1 MIPKH
6 AGDRPHPEAAQFR
19 AKQVEV
25 LYDQLH
31 VGLAATVAAASLLIA
46 VFWAA
51 APRELLAGWAIFF
64 MLTTILRVILAHRY
78 ARSPDRYRQASKW
91 LMWFIAGTGI
101 SGATWGST
109 IIFLVPDESF
119 VHAGFATLW
128 VCGLSAGSV
137 AALSIIKG
145 AFFAF
150 SLPAMIPSAVYL
162 MTHGGIEATVGGAQL
177 MFLGFISLSAVRMHK
192 SLVQSL
198 TLQFENIRLVD
209 HLDTE
214 KKKVERL
221 NEQLEKKVLKRTAE
235 LAQSNANLERDIIRR
250 QRAEQALFAEKERLQ
265 TTLHS
270 IGDGVITTDAG
281 GIVEYLNPVAEKLT
295 GWSYNEAR
303 GLPLAT
309 VFQIIDEQTREPIA
323 DPVTQQLEKTP
334 TTRVTTHKIVIS
346 RNGQEYAIQDS
357 AAPISSRKGEILG
370 MVLVFSDITKTRRR
384 EQQIT
389 HQATHDALTGLINRW
404 EFEHRLERV
413 LATLKAESTEYALC
427 YFDLDRFKIINDTCG
442 HTAGDELLRQV
453 SEVLEGQI
461 RKRDTLARLGGDEFG
476 VLLEHC
482 SLQQAQR
489 VATAIHKA
497 IEDFQFTWEG
507 KSFRIGVSIG
517 LVPITKASM
526 GIAAVLKAAD
536 TACYAAKNKG
546 RNCIHVY
553 RETDKELAS
562 HRGEVQWM
570 TRIHRALKENYFQVY
585 FQPILPLATEKEEKC
600 YEVFLRLE
608 DGAGGVVLPGAFL
621 PTAERYNLAVKIDR
635 WMIANTFTWLAQ
647 NPEPLRTCFINLSGH
662 SLRNKAFLTFIIEQL
677 EKTHIPSAQICFET
691 TETAATANLSCAIR
705 FIKALKA
712 HGCKFSLDNFGSGLS
727 SFAYLKNLP
736 VDFLK
741 IDGLFVKDI
750 LDDPI
755 DLTIVRSINEI
766 GHIMEKQ
773 TIAERVEKEEV
784 LKKLQ
789 EMGINYAQ
797 GYWIS
802 PPQPLTE
809 MGSLQKVTR

>member
-1 MIPKH
+1 MPDK
-6 AGDRPHPEAAQFR
+6 AHPEATRFR
-19 AKQVEV
+19 AKQVEI
-25 LYDQLH
+25 LYEQSH
-31 VGLAATVAAASLLIA
+31 VGQAASIVAALILIA
-46 VFWAA
+46 VFWTVT
-51 APRELLAGWAIFF
+51 PHRTLAGWAFF
-64 MLTTILRVILAHRY
+64 FTLVTVLRVGLAHRY
-78 ARSPDRYRQASKW
+78 ARSPDHSKQVGEW
-91 LMWFIAGTGI
+91 LAWFITGIGI
-101 SGATWGST
+101 SGATWGSAV
-109 IIFLVPDESF
+109 IFLVPNGSL
-119 VHAGFATLW
+119 VHTGFAALW
-128 VCGLSAGSV
+128 ICGLSAG
-137 AALSIIKG
+137 AIATFSIIKG

-150 SLPAMIPSAVYL
+150 SLPALLPSALYL
-162 MTHGGIEATVGGAQL
+162 IISGDMKEATVGGAQL

-192 SLVQSL
+192 TLVQSL
-198 TLQFENIRLVD
+198 TLQFENARLVD

-214 KKKVERL
+214 KKKVEKL

-235 LAQSNANLERDIIRR
+235 LAQANANLQRDIIKR

-265 TTLHS
+265 ITLHS
-270 IGDGVITTDAG
+270 IGDGVITTNAE

-295 GWSYNEAR
+295 GWSCDKAR

-309 VFQIIDEQTREPIA
+309 VFRVIDEQTREPIA
-323 DPVTQQLEKTP
+323 DPIAQCLKEGGTIEIANHSV
-334 TTRVTTHKIVIS
+334 VIS

-357 AAPISSRKGEILG
+357 AAPISSRTGEVLG
-370 MVLVFSDITKTRRR
+370 VVLVFSDVTEARHMTR
-384 EQQIT
+384 QIT
-389 HQATHDALTGLINRW
+389 HQATHDSLTGLVNRR

-413 LATLKAESTEYALC
+413 LATLKAESAEYALC
-427 YFDLDRFKIINDTCG
+427 YFDLDRFKVINDTCG
-442 HTAGDELLRQV
+442 HVAGDELLRQV
-453 SEVLEGQI
+453 SEVLRGQI

-482 SLQQAQR
+482 SLKQAQR

-526 GIAAVLKAAD
+526 GIAVVLKAAD

-546 RNCIHVY
+546 RNRIHVY
-553 RETDKELAS
+553 HETDKELAS

-585 FQPILPLATEKEEKC
+585 FQPIIPLATEKEEKC

-662 SLRNKAFLTFIIEQL
+662 SLRNKTFLAFIIEQL
-677 EKTHIPSAQICFET
+677 EKTPIPSIQICFEI
-691 TETAATANLSCAIR
+691 TEAAATANLSCTIR
-705 FIKALKA
+705 FIKSLKS
-712 HGCKFSLDNFGSGLS
+712 HGCKFSLDDFGSSLS

-755 DLTIVRSINEI
+755 DLAIVRSINEI
-766 GHIMEKQ
+766 GQIMKKQ
-773 TIAERVEKEEV
+773 TIAEWVEKEEV
-784 LKKLQ
+784 LEKLR
-789 EMGINYAQ
+789 EIGVNYAQ
-797 GYWIS
+797 GYWIN

-809 MGSLQKVTR
+809 MKSPQKR